1 MVPFFFFTNPTTQI
15 NNPKEEK
22 RGQRR
27 LGGVRGSRSRGTR
40 HAGLLLLLL
49 RLRLLLLLR
58 WCGGAGLAS
67 GEPSPS
73 GHLHLHLPLLL
84 LLLLQHLGLLIVVR
98 CWLLGL
104 LLLLGLLRHSL
115 LLLDLLLLC
124 LCGGRVGV
132 GGRRL
137 LRRLL
142 GLLLLVV
149 LLLLRLRLGLRRLL
163 LLLLEVGALLRPLR
177 KLRELLGREVGQLLR
192 RGFRL
197 RRRLLRIAVWRL
209 LGLLGLLLGGEL
221 LLLGLLLAHFVD
233 VLLEVDLDLHLR
245 SGLHRVHDLV
255 DVFGAVSPKSV
266 NEPPVFVGRPWS
278 VLPITSLHGLS
289 RLRLLRLLHGGL
301 RAILLR
307 LLL

>member
-1 MVPFFFFTNPTTQI
+1 MVPFFFFTTQI
-15 NNPKEEK
+15 NTHKEK
-22 RGQRR
+22 RGRRKR

-49 RLRLLLLLR
+49 LRLRLLR

-84 LLLLQHLGLLIVVR
+84 LLLQHLGLLIVVR

-104 LLLLGLLRHSL
+104 LLLDLLRHSL
-115 LLLDLLLLC
+115 LLDLLLC

-149 LLLLRLRLGLRRLL
+149 LLLLRLRLGLRRL

-289 RLRLLRLLHGGL
+289 CLRLLRLLHGGL

>member
-1 MVPFFFFTNPTTQI
+1 MVPFFFFTTQI
-15 NNPKEEK
+15 NTHKEK
-22 RGQRR
+22 RGRRKR

-104 LLLLGLLRHSL
+104 LLLDLLRHSL
-115 LLLDLLLLC
+115 LLDLLLC

-149 LLLLRLRLGLRRLL
+149 LLLLRLRLGLRRL

-209 LGLLGLLLGGEL
+209 LSLLGLLLGGEL